1 MRDEH
6 DRLLELAQNAQEL
19 VLEASTRD
27 RIERAER
34 LVHQHHRWIG
44 GERACN
50 ADALLLTARELA
62 RIAVAIARRIH
73 VDAREQ
79 FVDAPIDACAV
90 PSEQAR
96 NGGDVVGD
104 RHVRKQADLL
114 DHVTDRAP

>member
-6 DRLLELAQNAQEL
+6 DRLLELAQNAQEF
-19 VLEASTRD
+19 VLEASARD
-27 RIERAER
+27 RIKRTER
-34 LVHQHHRWIG
+34 LVHQHHRRIG
-44 GERACN
+44 GERARD
-50 ADALLLTARELA
+50 ADALLLPARELT
-62 RIAVAIARRIH
+62 RVTVAIARRIH
-73 VDAREQ
+73 MDAREQ

-90 PSEQAR
+90 PSKQAR